1 MTNPNPNPADGSA
14 PNAEEAALVSAFE
27 ALLEPLAA
35 LAVARGLSC
44 PTAEALMRRAWV
56 QAASRAHDSMPSH
69 RRVSRI
75 ATATG
80 LSRRE
85 VTRLTTED
93 PETADPLRRP
103 LSSEVFA
110 RWLTDPA
117 TRGADGRPA
126 RLPRVGPA
134 PSFEALAQ
142 SVTKDVHPRAMLE
155 ELQRLGL
162 VRLDPVT
169 DEVQLR
175 ESAFVPR
182 GDRLRMLELLAA
194 NTSDHLRAAV
204 DNVLGSRREHLEQAV
219 FADELSRDSLQAISA
234 QIKDEWQDLMARLLP
249 TLENLIAED
258 ARLGRQQDQRV
269 RIGLFSYSAPME
281 GTPS

>member
-1 MTNPNPNPADGSA
+1 MNPPIPAMAEGTSNP
-14 PNAEEAALVSAFE
+14 EESALVAAFE

-56 QAASRAHDSMPSH
+56 QAASRAHDSMPAH

-80 LSRRE
+80 LTRRE
-85 VTRLTTED
+85 VTRLTNED
-93 PETADPLRRP
+93 PETSEPLRKP

-110 RWLTDPA
+110 RWLTDPT
-117 TRGADGRPA
+117 TRDAEGRPA
-126 RLPRVGPA
+126 KLPRMGPA

-142 SVTKDVHPRAMLE
+142 SVTKDVHPRALLE

-162 VRLDPVT
+162 VRLNPVE
-169 DEVQLR
+169 DEVELR

-219 FADELSRDSLQAISA
+219 FADELSRVSLQVLST
-234 QIKDEWQDLMARLLP
+234 QIKDEWQALMARLLP

-269 RIGLFSYSAPME
+269 RIGLYAYTAPME
-281 GTPS
+281 GTQP

>member
-1 MTNPNPNPADGSA
+1 MKSPTPTAAEGASHP
-14 PNAEEAALVSAFE
+14 EEAALVAAFE

-56 QAASRAHDSMPSH
+56 QAASRAHDSMPAH

-80 LSRRE
+80 LTRRE
-85 VTRLTTED
+85 VTRLTNED
-93 PETADPLRRP
+93 PERSEPLRKP

-117 TRGADGRPA
+117 TRDAQGRPA
-126 RLPRVGPA
+126 RLPRMGPA

-142 SVTKDVHPRAMLE
+142 SVTKDVHPRALLE

-162 VRLDPVT
+162 VRLNPIS
-169 DEVQLR
+169 DEVELR
-175 ESAFVPR
+175 QAAFVPR
-182 GDRLRMLELLAA
+182 GDQLRMLELLAA

-219 FADELSRDSLQAISA
+219 FADELSRVSLQALSA
-234 QIKDEWQDLMARLLP
+234 QLKDEWQALMSRLLP

-269 RIGLFSYSAPME
+269 RIGLYSYNAPME
-281 GTPS
+281 GTPT